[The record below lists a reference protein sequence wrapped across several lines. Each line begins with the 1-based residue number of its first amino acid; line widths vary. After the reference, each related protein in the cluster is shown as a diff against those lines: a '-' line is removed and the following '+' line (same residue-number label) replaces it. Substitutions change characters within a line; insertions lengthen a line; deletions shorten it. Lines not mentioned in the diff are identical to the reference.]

1 MRSRV
6 LGAATF
12 FLSLQLAAASAP
24 AQAPQ
29 PPTPPKARP
38 PFSGVAHNVITW
50 FHRVTGTG
58 AHRHRIV
65 SSPPLPRPRPAQLTK
80 TPAELPAAALEQ
92 NKTPAVEPNEAQ
104 PAAAAAEANKMS
116 PAPASSV
123 EPDKAPA
130 VELNEAQPAAVEPNK
145 VSAAPDTTVDPD
157 KPPTVELNEVQLQP
171 PPLSRIRC
179 LRHPPLQLSQARR
192 RPSFLPRRLSRMRP
206 HRAPRQELCFEGQ
219 ISQTDEATSRRQ
231 WGLRNNKRGDPGRP
245 FGIYSFCLCDGSQIP
260 KRSACISYHNA
271 FPVTVPVLPIY
282 PQAGNGG
289 KFRFLLQS
297 IRIVG
302 AGRRNGL
309 RRRTEKHKHEHP
321 AQPRSRP
328 RPLLART
335 ARDARCQRNCET
347 MTTT

>member
-12 FLSLQLAAASAP
+12 FLSLQLLAAALAH
-24 AQAPQ
+24 AQGPK

-50 FHRVTGTG
+50 FHHVTGTG

-80 TPAELPAAALEQ
+80 TPAELPTAALEQ

-157 KPPTVELNEVQLQP
+157 KPPTVELNEVQPAAAAAEPNKISPASALAVEPDKAPAELPAAAVEQNEAP
-171 PPLSRIRC
+171 PRTSAGAV
-179 LRHPPLQLSQARR
+179 LRGP
-192 RPSFLPRRLSRMRP
+192 
-206 HRAPRQELCFEGQ
+206 
-219 ISQTDEATSRRQ
+219 D
-231 WGLRNNKRGDPGRP
+231 
-245 FGIYSFCLCDGSQIP
+245 IP
-260 KRSACISYHNA
+260 
-271 FPVTVPVLPIY
+271 
-282 PQAGNGG
+282 
-289 KFRFLLQS
+289 
-297 IRIVG
+297 
-302 AGRRNGL
+302 
-309 RRRTEKHKHEHP
+309 
-321 AQPRSRP
+321 
-328 RPLLART
+328 
-335 ARDARCQRNCET
+335 D
-347 MTTT
+347 